1 MAAILRSK
9 VAIAVLV
16 AVGVVALVSVTVARW
31 QASGDEEPQI
41 AATAQGGANAKPYL
55 KAWDRPGTTD
65 PKVYAT
71 AYATAIWTY
80 DSTVHGYFDW
90 QDAVKMFA
98 DPMDTDGPR
107 VAGSMLPEFGQWE
120 QLDLH
125 DSRATVSDVSAET
138 PPELTRLQ
146 RLPQTPRGWHGFVVR
161 GRQTNVIDGEPRVS
175 ARSVTVAVVCTPQ
188 CRFWS
193 ASAEGPL

>member
-1 MAAILRSK
+1 MATVLRSK
-9 VAIAVLV
+9 IAIVVMVVL
-16 AVGVVALVSVTVARW
+16 GLGALVSVTVARW
-31 QASGDEEPQI
+31 QGSEDETPQV
-41 AATAQGGANAKPYL
+41 AATAPGDAGAAPYL
-55 KAWDRPGTTD
+55 KAWDRPDTTD

-80 DSTVHGYFDW
+80 DTTVHGYFDW

-98 DPMDTDGPR
+98 DPMDSDGPR
-107 VAGSMLPEFGQWE
+107 VAGSLLPEFGQWE

-125 DSRATVSDVSAET
+125 DSKATVSDVSAET

-146 RLPQTPRGWHGFVVR
+146 RLPQTPKGWHGFVVR
-161 GRQTNVIDGEPRVS
+161 GRQTNVIDGQPRES

-188 CRFWS
+188 CRVWS
-193 ASAEGPL
+193 ASVEGPL

>member
-1 MAAILRSK
+1 MAGVLRSK
-9 VAIAVLV
+9 AAIVVVVVLGMVAM
-16 AVGVVALVSVTVARW
+16 VSVTIARW
-31 QASGDEEPQI
+31 QGSEDEKPQVAAAS
-41 AATAQGGANAKPYL
+41 ATDDGTPYL
-55 KAWDRPGTTD
+55 KAWDRPDTTD

-107 VAGSMLPEFGQWE
+107 VAGSMLPGFGQWE
-120 QLDLH
+120 QLNLH
-125 DSRATVSDVSAET
+125 DSKATVADVSTET
-138 PPELTRLQ
+138 PPELARLQ

-161 GRQTNVIDGEPRVS
+161 GRQTNVIDGEPRV
-175 ARSVTVAVVCTPQ
+175 AERSVTVAVVCTPQ

>member
-1 MAAILRSK
+1 MAGILRSK
-9 VAIAVLV
+9 AAIVVVVVL
-16 AVGVVALVSVTVARW
+16 GMVALVSVTVARW
-31 QASGDEEPQI
+31 QGSGDETPQVSAAEPSGAD
-41 AATAQGGANAKPYL
+41 AAPYL
-55 KAWDRPGTTD
+55 KAWDRPNTTD
-65 PKVYAT
+65 PKMYAT
-71 AYATAIWTY
+71 AYATAIWSY

-98 DPMDTDGPR
+98 DPMDTGGPR
-107 VAGSMLPEFGQWE
+107 VAGSMLPDFGQWE

-125 DSRATVSDVSAET
+125 DSKATVADVSAET
-138 PPELTRLQ
+138 PPALTRLQ

-161 GRQTNVIDGEPRVS
+161 GQQTNVIDDQPRV
-175 ARSVTVAVVCTPQ
+175 AERSVTVAVVCTPQ

>member
-1 MAAILRSK
+1 MAGILRSK
-9 VAIAVLV
+9 AAIVVVVVL
-16 AVGVVALVSVTVARW
+16 GMVALVSVTVARW
-31 QASGDEEPQI
+31 QGSEDETPQVAAS
-41 AATAQGGANAKPYL
+41 AQGDTVAAPYL
-55 KAWDRPGTTD
+55 KAWDRPNTTD
-65 PKVYAT
+65 PRVYAT

-98 DPMDTDGPR
+98 DPMDTDGPG
-107 VAGSMLPEFGQWE
+107 VAGSMLPGFGQWE

-125 DSRATVSDVSAET
+125 DSKATVSDVSAET

-146 RLPQTPRGWHGFVVR
+146 RMPQTPRGWHGFVVR
-161 GRQTNVIDGEPRVS
+161 GRQTNVIDGELRV
-175 ARSVTVAVVCTPQ
+175 AERSVTVAVVCTPQ

>member
-1 MAAILRSK
+1 MAGILRSK
-9 VAIAVLV
+9 ATIVVVVVL
-16 AVGVVALVSVTVARW
+16 GMVALVSVTVARW
-31 QASGDEEPQI
+31 HGSGDEKPQV
-41 AATAQGGANAKPYL
+41 AAASATDDGTPYL
-55 KAWDRPGTTD
+55 KAWDRPNTTD

-90 QDAVKMFA
+90 QDAIKMFA

-107 VAGSMLPEFGQWE
+107 VAGSMLPDFGQWE
-120 QLDLH
+120 QRDLH
-125 DSRATVSDVSAET
+125 DSKATVSDVSTET
-138 PPELTRLQ
+138 PPALTRLQ

-161 GRQTNVIDGEPRVS
+161 GRQTNVIDDQPRV
-175 ARSVTVAVVCTPQ
+175 AERSVTVAVVCTPQ

>member
-1 MAAILRSK
+1 MAGILRSK
-9 VAIAVLV
+9 AAIVVVVVL
-16 AVGVVALVSVTVARW
+16 GVVALVSVTVARW
-31 QASGDEEPQI
+31 QGSGDETPQVSAAEPSGPD
-41 AATAQGGANAKPYL
+41 ATPYL
-55 KAWDRPGTTD
+55 KAWDRPNTTD

-90 QDAVKMFA
+90 QNAVKMFA
-98 DPMDTDGPR
+98 DPMDTDAPR
-107 VAGSMLPEFGQWE
+107 VAGSMLPGFGQWE

-125 DSRATVSDVSAET
+125 DSKATVSDVSAET

-146 RLPQTPRGWHGFVVR
+146 RMPQTPRGWHGFVVR
-161 GRQTNVIDGEPRVS
+161 ARQTNVIDGEPRM
-175 ARSVTVAVVCTPQ
+175 AERSVTVAVICTPQ